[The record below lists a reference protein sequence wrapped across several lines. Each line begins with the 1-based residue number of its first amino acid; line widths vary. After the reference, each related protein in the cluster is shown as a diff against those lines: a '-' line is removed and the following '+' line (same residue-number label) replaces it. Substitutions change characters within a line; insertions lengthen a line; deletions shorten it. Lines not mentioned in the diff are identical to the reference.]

1 MPKLNNKGS
10 PQRASSG
17 PDHRLVREGQ
27 AWLMQGSRGSRHHGE
42 ARSTESSFAA
52 RALGKGEGGDR
63 SCQVNEVREA
73 RPGWTET
80 RDTRQV

>member
-1 MPKLNNKGS
+1 MAHAGE
-10 PQRASSG
+10 Q
-17 PDHRLVREGQ
+17 GQ
-27 AWLMQGSRGSRHHGE
+27 QTYGE

>member
-1 MPKLNNKGS
+1 
-10 PQRASSG
+10 
-17 PDHRLVREGQ
+17 
-27 AWLMQGSRGSRHHGE
+27 MQGSRGSRHHGE